1 MPEYGS
7 NGVPNYYWYPATL
20 GEEWWLVD
28 TEGIYELDNIQMTW
42 NAGEEHRYLIEGSL
56 DGESW
61 FTLADR
67 TENGTDDVRPYELAE
82 GAVRFIRVTL
92 PEGRTSD
99 QGFGLFDAYGVEAAS
114 RSVLELTAPEPVKV
128 EAGTAPEDMEL
139 PENVLVTPGGRRAG
153 GCTGGMGSDQPVCG
167 RKYGYDDR
175 NSQSDPGNHYGR
187 Y

>member
-1 MPEYGS
+1 
-7 NGVPNYYWYPATL
+7 
-20 GEEWWLVD
+20 
-28 TEGIYELDNIQMTW
+28 MTW

-128 EAGTAPEDMEL
+128 EAGTAPERY
-139 PENVLVTPGGRRAG
+139 GASRRTCLSPLEDGAQAAVRWNG
-153 GCTGGMGSDQPVCG
+153 I
-167 RKYGYDDR
+167 
-175 NSQSDPGNHYGR
+175 
-187 Y
+187 